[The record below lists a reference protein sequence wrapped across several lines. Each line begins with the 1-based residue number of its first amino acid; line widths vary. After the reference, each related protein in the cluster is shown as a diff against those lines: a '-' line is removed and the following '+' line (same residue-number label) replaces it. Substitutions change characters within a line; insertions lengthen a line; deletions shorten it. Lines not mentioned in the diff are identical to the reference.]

1 MFSKSAEYA
10 MRACIFIAQN
20 ASLSHRLT
28 IQEIATGINAP
39 KSFTAKILQ
48 KLSHKDNPLIHS
60 SPGPSGGFY
69 FTEEGLLINVYDI
82 IQALG
87 EQKVIESCVL
97 GFETCS
103 DTNPCAMHH
112 EYKPV
117 KLKLLEIFKAKTIKE
132 LASSNDSINHIF
144 FNNNL

>member
-1 MFSKSAEYA
+1 MFSKSTEYA

-20 ASLSHRLT
+20 ASQSHRLT

-39 KSFTAKILQ
+39 KPFTAKILQ

-60 SPGPSGGFY
+60 SPGPAGGFY

-82 IQALG
+82 IQVMG
-87 EQKVIESCVL
+87 ERNVIESCVL

-112 EYKPV
+112 EYKSV
-117 KLKLLEIFKAKTIKE
+117 KQRLLQIFKTKTIKE
-132 LASSNDSINHIF
+132 LSSPNNPLIYNFSIN
-144 FNNNL
+144 N